1 MTQRKGLACWFETL
15 GRTIFRASQN
25 SMEREEWRLAVGLL
39 IFLGM
44 ATYFITLLKGAWLS
58 DDYFIT
64 LRQVEQLFAGHGI
77 RFNLY
82 ERSFLSTSVA
92 YFFILLPLRF
102 ITSDPFVIHAIFALT
117 CNAILL
123 WLLWKLARGSVWVW
137 LLGLGLLFAS
147 KAHFDYSW
155 FGQENP
161 LGHALVAALVL
172 VWLRMYPGL
181 NAGRPPTPSCWRCF
195 VALIAIAPL
204 YRHDFV
210 LLAWPL
216 AAWALWDNRTR
227 LGWAGLVQAVG
238 WMLAP
243 LLVWTLFSLVYF
255 GFPLPASA
263 YNKLPDSYGLAHRL
277 ASAWDYYRFS
287 LHKDGVMLAVLLG
300 SQLLWFGRAPA
311 RVIAAAIALVLI
323 YIILVGGDYMGG
335 RFLTVAYVLLVA
347 VVSGTAW
354 YWHRFLVQRHG
365 LGRCNW
371 TIGGLGV
378 GLAAW
383 VVLWP
388 HAPLTSPVIYEDTV
402 IDRKTYPT
410 EVANERAAWQPTTGI
425 TVWWKSMRNGT
436 TYPDHVTA
444 RLGILLK
451 DEAAARETFHVCNL
465 GLTPYK
471 ARLDQNFF
479 DVWGLADSFMARL
492 SAMKWR
498 PGHLVRVRP
507 LGLAESLAS
516 GSPAFV
522 DPGLNRYFEIL
533 RNVTGN
539 ERLLSAN
546 RIKYLMGMNLGLYDD
561 LLPEIIEFTES
572 AEIVPDAEDDA
583 FLQRV
588 FGSFPVH
595 TNTFEAPL
603 CDLIDHPDA
612 DALLRQRIP

>member
-1 MTQRKGLACWFETL
+1 
-15 GRTIFRASQN
+15 
-25 SMEREEWRLAVGLL
+25 MEREAWRPVAGMLVL
-39 IFLGM
+39 LGM
-44 ATYFITLLKGAWLS
+44 AAYFITLLKGAWLS

-82 ERSFLSTSVA
+82 ERAFLTTSIA
-92 YFFILLPLRF
+92 YFFILLPLRL
-102 ITSDPFVIHAIFALT
+102 ITSDPFIIHAIFAMA
-117 CNAILL
+117 CNAALL
-123 WLLWKLARGSVWVW
+123 WLLWRLARGNVWVW

-161 LGHALVAALVL
+161 LGHALVAALIL

-181 NAGRPPTPSCWRCF
+181 ATGVPPTVLHWRCF
-195 VALIAIAPL
+195 VALIAVAPL

-216 AAWALWDNRTR
+216 AVWVLWDNRAR
-227 LGWAGLVQAVG
+227 LGWAGLMQAIG

-263 YNKLPDSYGLAHRL
+263 YNKLPDSYDFAHRL

-287 LHKDGVMLAVLLG
+287 LHKDGIMLAVLFC

-311 RVIAAAIALVLI
+311 RIIAASVALVLM
-323 YIILVGGDYMGG
+323 YIIFAGGDYMGG
-335 RFLTVAYVLLVA
+335 RFFSVAYVLLVS
-347 VVSGTAW
+347 VVTGTAW
-354 YWHRFLVQRHG
+354 YWLRFLAKRYG
-365 LGRCNW
+365 PGRFNRA
-371 TIGGLGV
+371 IGGLGV
-378 GLAAW
+378 GLSAW
-383 VVLWP
+383 ILLWP
-388 HAPLTSPVIYEDTV
+388 HSPLTGPVIYEDMV
-402 IDRKTYPT
+402 IDRETYPT
-410 EVANERAAWQPTTGI
+410 QVANERAAWQPSTGI
-425 TVWWKSMRNGT
+425 AVWWKSMRDGRA
-436 TYPDHVTA
+436 YPDHVTT
-444 RLGILLK
+444 RLGILLNA
-451 DEAAARETFHVCNL
+451 EAAVGQTFHVCNL

-479 DVWGLADSFMARL
+479 DVWGMADSFMARL
-492 SAMKWR
+492 PATEWR

-516 GSPAFV
+516 GTPTLGDSE
-522 DPGLNRYFEIL
+522 LNRYFRIV

-539 ERLLSAN
+539 EQLLGGN
-546 RIKYLMGMNLGLYDD
+546 RIKELIGLNLGLYDE
-561 LLPEIIEFTES
+561 LLPEVIEFRES
-572 AEIVPDAEDDA
+572 SKIVPEAEDA
-583 FLQRV
+583 SFLQRV
-588 FGSFPVH
+588 FDSFPVH
-595 TNTFEAPL
+595 TNAFEAPL
-603 CDLIDHPDA
+603 CDLIDHPGA

>member
-1 MTQRKGLACWFETL
+1 MACWLGAL
-15 GRTIFRASQN
+15 GRTNFGASQN
-25 SMEREEWRLAVGLL
+25 SMERERWRLAAGLL
-39 IFLGM
+39 ILLGM
-44 ATYFITLLKGAWLS
+44 AAYFITLLKGAWLS

-92 YFFILLPLRF
+92 YFFILLPLRL
-102 ITSDPFVIHAIFALT
+102 ITSDPFIIHAIFALT

-123 WLLWKLARGSVWVW
+123 WLLWKLARGDVRVW

-172 VWLRMYPGL
+172 VWLRLYPGL
-181 NAGRPPTPSCWRCF
+181 NAGHPPTPSCWRCF

-238 WMLAP
+238 CMLAP
-243 LLVWTLFSLVYF
+243 LLAWTLFSLLYF

-263 YNKLPDSYGLAHRL
+263 YNKLPESYDLAHRL

-287 LHKDGVMLAVLLG
+287 LHKDGFMLAVLLG

-311 RVIAAAIALVLI
+311 RIIAAAIALVLL
-323 YIILVGGDYMGG
+323 YIIYVGGDYMGG
-335 RFLTVAYVLLVA
+335 RFFSVAYVLLVA
-347 VVSGTAW
+347 VVSGTAC
-354 YWHRFLVQRHG
+354 YWHPFLAQRYG
-365 LGRCNW
+365 RGRCNRM
-371 TIGGLGV
+371 IGGLGV
-378 GLAAW
+378 GLAIWIA
-383 VVLWP
+383 LWP
-388 HAPLTSPVIYEDTV
+388 YSPLTSPVIYEDTV

-410 EVANERAAWQPTTGI
+410 EVANERAAWQPRTGI
-425 TVWWKSMRNGT
+425 TVWWKSRRNGT

-444 RLGILLK
+444 RLGILLNA
-451 DEAAARETFHVCNL
+451 EADAGQTFHVCNL

-492 SAMKWR
+492 PAMKWR

-522 DPGLNRYFEIL
+522 NPGLNRYFEVL

-539 ERLLSAN
+539 QRLLSAN
-546 RIKYLMGMNLGLYDD
+546 RIKELMGINLGLYDD
-561 LLPEIIEFTES
+561 FLPEIIEFRES
-572 AEIVPDAEDDA
+572 GEVVPDAEDSSL
-583 FLQRV
+583 LQQV
-588 FGSFPVH
+588 LKVLPNQG
-595 TNTFEAPL
+595 NDFEPPL
-603 CDLIDHPDA
+603 CDLIDHSGV
-612 DALLRQRIP
+612 DALLRQHIP

>member
-1 MTQRKGLACWFETL
+1 
-15 GRTIFRASQN
+15 
-25 SMEREEWRLAVGLL
+25 MEREKWRLAAGLL

-44 ATYFITLLKGAWLS
+44 ATYFITSLKGAWLS

-92 YFFILLPLRF
+92 YFFILLPLRLV
-102 ITSDPFVIHAIFALT
+102 TSDPFIIHAIFALT

-123 WLLWKLARGSVWVW
+123 CLLWKLARSNVWVW

-181 NAGRPPTPSCWRCF
+181 NAVRLPTPSCWRCF

-216 AAWALWDNRTR
+216 ASWALWDNRAR

-238 WMLAP
+238 WMLTP

-255 GFPLPASA
+255 GFPLPGSA
-263 YNKLPDSYGLAHRL
+263 YNKLPDSYGLVHRL

-311 RVIAAAIALVLI
+311 RVIAASIALVLL
-323 YIILVGGDYMGG
+323 YIIFVGGDYMGG
-335 RFLTVAYVLLVA
+335 RFLTVGYVLMVA
-347 VVSGTAW
+347 VVSGMAW
-354 YWHRFLVQRHG
+354 YWHRFLAERYG
-365 LGRCNW
+365 PGRCHW
-371 TIGGLGV
+371 IVVGLGV

-383 VVLWP
+383 IALWP
-388 HAPLTSPVIYEDTV
+388 YSPLTSPMIYEDTV
-402 IDRKTYPT
+402 IDRETYPT
-410 EVANERAAWQPTTGI
+410 EVVNERAAWQPRTGI
-425 TVWWKSMRNGT
+425 TVWWKSRRYGT
-436 TYPDHVTA
+436 TYPDHVTT

-451 DEAAARETFHVCNL
+451 DEAAAGETFHVCNL
-465 GLTPYK
+465 GLTPYT

-479 DVWGLADSFMARL
+479 DVWGLADSFMSRL
-492 SAMKWR
+492 PAMKWR

-516 GSPAFV
+516 GAPSFV

-539 ERLLSAN
+539 ERLLSAD
-546 RIKYLMGMNLGLYDD
+546 RIKYLMGMNLGLYDA
-561 LLPEIIEFTES
+561 LLPETIEFRES
-572 AEIVPDAEDDA
+572 AEIVPNAEDSA
-583 FLQRV
+583 LLRRLYSGFLV
-588 FGSFPVH
+588 N
-595 TNTFEAPL
+595 TNTYEAPL
-603 CDLIDHPDA
+603 CDLIDHPGA
-612 DALLRQRIP
+612 DALLRRRIP

>member
-1 MTQRKGLACWFETL
+1 
-15 GRTIFRASQN
+15 
-25 SMEREEWRLAVGLL
+25 MEREAWRPVAGMLVL
-39 IFLGM
+39 LGM
-44 ATYFITLLKGAWLS
+44 AAYFITLLKGAWLS

-82 ERSFLSTSVA
+82 ERSFLTTSVA
-92 YFFILLPLRF
+92 YFFILLPLRL
-102 ITSDPFVIHAIFALT
+102 ITSDPFIIHAIFAMA
-117 CNAILL
+117 CNAALL
-123 WLLWKLARGSVWVW
+123 WLLWRLAQGNVWVW

-181 NAGRPPTPSCWRCF
+181 GTGIPPTAPHWRCF

-227 LGWAGLVQAVG
+227 LGWAGLIQAIG

-243 LLVWTLFSLVYF
+243 LLAWTLFSLVYF

-263 YNKLPDSYGLAHRL
+263 YNKLPDPYPFVFRL

-287 LHKDGVMLAVLLG
+287 LYTDGLALVVVLG
-300 SQLLWFGRAPA
+300 SQFLWFGRAPA
-311 RVIAAAIALVLI
+311 RAVAAGVALTLL
-323 YIILVGGDYMGG
+323 YIVFVGGDYMGG

-347 VVSGTAW
+347 LICGTAS
-354 YWHRFLVQRHG
+354 YWHGYLAG
-365 LGRCNW
+365 ISGRRRLARM
-371 TIGGLGV
+371 TGGLSAC
-378 GLAAW
+378 LALWIA
-383 VVLWP
+383 LWP
-388 HAPLTSPVIYEDTV
+388 HSPLASPVIYEATV
-402 IDRKTYPT
+402 IDRENYPS
-410 EVANERAAWQPTTGI
+410 EVANERAEWQPRTGV
-425 TVWWKSMRNGT
+425 TVWWKSIRDGT
-436 TYPDHVTA
+436 TYPDHVTT
-444 RLGILLK
+444 RLGILLNA
-451 DEAAARETFHVCNL
+451 EADAGQTFHLCNL
-465 GLTPYK
+465 GLTPYR

-492 SAMKWR
+492 PAMSWR
-498 PGHLVRVRP
+498 PGHLMRVRP
-507 LGLAESLAS
+507 LGLAESLAA
-516 GSPAFV
+516 GSPVFV
-522 DPGLNRYFEIL
+522 DSGLNRYFEIL

-539 ERLLSAN
+539 ERLLGAD
-546 RIKYLMGMNLGLYDD
+546 RIRYLIGMNLGLYDQ
-561 LLPEIIEFTES
+561 LLPDTIELTES
-572 AEIVPDAEDDA
+572 AQIVPEAGDGL

-588 FGSFPVH
+588 FEGLPVH
-595 TNTFEAPL
+595 ASAYRTPH
-603 CDLIDHPDA
+603 CDLIDHPESDS
-612 DALLRQRIP
+612 LLRARIP

>member
-1 MTQRKGLACWFETL
+1 M
-15 GRTIFRASQN
+15 ASQI
-25 SMEREEWRLAVGLL
+25 SMEREEWRLAAGLL
-39 IFLGM
+39 ILLGI
-44 ATYFITLLKGAWLS
+44 AAYFITLLKGAWLS

-92 YFFILLPLRF
+92 YFFILLPLRLVA
-102 ITSDPFVIHAIFALT
+102 SDPFIIHAIFALT

-123 WLLWKLARGSVWVW
+123 WLLWKLARSNAWVW

-172 VWLRMYPGL
+172 VWLRLYPGL
-181 NAGRPPTPSCWRCF
+181 NAGHPPTPSCWRYF

-216 AAWALWDNRTR
+216 AAWVLWDNRTR

-263 YNKLPDSYGLAHRL
+263 YNKLPESYDLAHRL

-311 RVIAAAIALVLI
+311 RVIAGAIALALLYVI
-323 YIILVGGDYMGG
+323 VVGGDYMGG
-335 RFLTVAYVLLVA
+335 RFLTVPYVLLVA
-347 VVSGTAW
+347 VVSGTASDW
-354 YWHRFLVQRHG
+354 RRHLAERYG
-365 LGRCNW
+365 RRPCDWMLGS
-371 TIGGLGV
+371 LGV
-378 GLAAW
+378 GLALWIA
-383 VVLWP
+383 LWP
-388 HAPLTSPVIYEDTV
+388 HSPLKGPMIYQETV
-402 IDRKTYPT
+402 FDRQKYPT
-410 EVANERAAWQPTTGI
+410 EIANERAAWQPKTGI
-425 TVWWKSMRNGT
+425 TVWWKSLQNGT
-436 TYPDHVTA
+436 TYPDHATT
-444 RLGILLK
+444 RLGILLNN
-451 DEAAARETFHVCNL
+451 EAAPGETFHVCNL

-471 ARLDQNFF
+471 ARLDQNFV

-492 SAMKWR
+492 PAMKWR

-507 LGLAESLAS
+507 LGLAESLTS
-516 GSPAFV
+516 GSPVFV
-522 DPGLNRYFEIL
+522 NAGLNRYFEIL
-533 RNVTGN
+533 RNVTGS
-539 ERLLSAN
+539 ERLLSGE
-546 RIKYLMGMNLGLYDD
+546 RLKDVIGINLGLYDD
-561 LLPEIIEFTES
+561 LIPETVEFRESPVIMPDTED
-572 AEIVPDAEDDA
+572 VPLLERMLHGYPRDQLFQAP
-583 FLQRV
+583 FCYL
-588 FGSFPVH
+588 VH
-595 TNTFEAPL
+595 
-603 CDLIDHPDA
+603 HVGA
-612 DALLRQRIP
+612 DALLRRHIP